1 VAARRCPE
9 AVFLPSDPPAY
20 EAASAEVMATLRA
33 FPVRVE
39 VYGWDEAF
47 VGAEVDDPMAL
58 AAQLQ
63 RAVFDRTGLTCAV
76 GVGDNKDTAKVAARF
91 GKPGGGYQLTVESW
105 TAVMGDRPAGELWGS
120 VVVADPE
127 CAEASHLAKAS

>member
-1 VAARRCPE
+1 
-9 AVFLPSDPPAY
+9 
-20 EAASAEVMATLRA
+20 
-33 FPVRVE
+33 
-39 VYGWDEAF
+39 
-47 VGAEVDDPMAL
+47 
-58 AAQLQ
+58 
-63 RAVFDRTGLTCAV
+63 
-76 GVGDNKDTAKVAARF
+76 VGDNKDTAKVAARF